1 MAYLIVAAECTG
13 CTACEVE
20 CPNGAIYEAKRVFA
34 IEPDKCT
41 ECSGHFDDPQCLEV
55 CPAPGA
61 VIIDPKVPRYA
72 VSNSEKGEKTC
83 A

>member
-20 CPNGAIYEAKRVFA
+20 CPNGAIHEAKRVFA
-34 IEPDKCT
+34 IHADKCT

-61 VIIDPKVPRYA
+61 VIIDLNAPRYGIQ
-72 VSNSEKGEKTC
+72 VSKTGEATC